1 MIVVHIIQEYFLS
14 LEFLFT
20 KFTSSCTMLI
30 TRINRLSMWKLCRIV
45 YFQTRLKYLLEHL
58 LMKNDLLTDLPRVA
72 DTAL

>member
-1 MIVVHIIQEYFLS
+1 
-14 LEFLFT
+14 
-20 KFTSSCTMLI
+20 MLI

>member
-1 MIVVHIIQEYFLS
+1 
-14 LEFLFT
+14 
-20 KFTSSCTMLI
+20 MLI
-30 TRINRLSMWKLCRIV
+30 TRINRLSMWKLCWIV